1 MNLHNI
7 FLQAHRGF
15 AYLELLLVVV
25 FIIALLIVM
34 LGQSGKI
41 SKLLRKSTMF
51 VMIFFHIQLI
61 VGLLMLFVSSPFLD
75 IINEQGMGAIM
86 KNSALRFTYIEHPF
100 SMIIGAVLMT
110 IVNKKVK
117 TSERISVGVAVL
129 AVVALALF
137 AYAIPF
143 AKLFNS

>member
-25 FIIALLIVM
+25 FIIALLVVM
-34 LGQSGKI
+34 LKESGKI
-41 SKLLRKSTMF
+41 SKLLRKSTLF

-61 VGLLMLFVSSPFLD
+61 VGLLMLVVSSPFLD
-75 IINEQGMGAIM
+75 IIDEQGMGAIM
-86 KNSALRFTYIEHPF
+86 KNSALRYTYIEHPF
-100 SMIIGAVLMT
+100 SMLICVVLMT
-110 IVNKKVK
+110 IINKKVK
-117 TSERISVGVAVL
+117 TSERISVGIAVM
-129 AVVALALF
+129 ALIAIALF

>member
-1 MNLHNI
+1 MNVHNI

-51 VMIFFHIQLI
+51 VMIFFHIQLL

-100 SMIIGAVLMT
+100 SMIIGAVIMT

-117 TSERISVGVAVL
+117 TSERITAGVAVL